1 MSPSLVLPVTCCPV
15 HGSGPYQPVIAENVP
30 VDLWATCTQRQT
42 RGVSSSCPGA
52 SPGKEARSI
61 CPPFPAPSPAPWHV
75 ARREA
80 LWGWPLAY
88 PPTYGWDGSHTW
100 ASLRHTPSLPPLT
113 GRPHRGPCEE
123 SSFSSKFSPLSL
135 QSLPPRG
142 QGPTSPTLSQG
153 DRRSIH
159 PH

>member
-15 HGSGPYQPVIAENVP
+15 HGSGPCQPVIAENGP
-30 VDLWATCTQRQT
+30 VALWATCTQRQT
-42 RGVSSSCPGA
+42 RGVSSSCPGV

-88 PPTYGWDGSHTW
+88 PPTSGWDGSHTW
-100 ASLRHTPSLPPLT
+100 VSLRHTPSLPPLM

-123 SSFSSKFSPLSL
+123 SSFSAKFSPLSL
-135 QSLPPRG
+135 QSPPPRG

-153 DRRSIH
+153 DRRSVH